1 MSELV
6 NTVKG
11 SVAKHGEVMVKA
23 VIEDCYDLSINEAKE
38 ALKKLIPGQVDD
50 MVIELV
56 ISTFAPAL
64 KTALLEQVEKISA

>member
-1 MSELV
+1 MSELSE
-6 NTVKG
+6 TVKS

-23 VIEDCYDLSINEAKE
+23 VIEDCYDPAVLEAKE

-56 ISTFAPAL
+56 VTTFAPAL
-64 KTALLEQVEKISA
+64 KSALLTQADKISE